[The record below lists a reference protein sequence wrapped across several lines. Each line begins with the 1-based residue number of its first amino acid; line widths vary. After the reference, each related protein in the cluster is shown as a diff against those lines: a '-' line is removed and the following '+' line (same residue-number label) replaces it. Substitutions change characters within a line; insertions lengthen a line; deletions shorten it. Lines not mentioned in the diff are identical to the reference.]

1 MRAKLLARKY
11 FTCVLLKLRDRQP
24 DSVDGTPRPAYSGGM
39 ISDFQELSDKI
50 DQLAEMT
57 NALRRE
63 NAQLRQANAALVV
76 ENMGYQR
83 RLSEAADR
91 VAALLVHVPSL
102 IPEPVPEDA
111 EDADDVDEVTPP
123 AAQKEEVR

>member
-1 MRAKLLARKY
+1 
-11 FTCVLLKLRDRQP
+11 
-24 DSVDGTPRPAYSGGM
+24 M

-57 NALRRE
+57 VALRRE

-83 RLSEAADR
+83 RLSEASVR
-91 VAALLVHVPSL
+91 VEALLEH
-102 IPEPVPEDA
+102 IPALDNGAAASEEDKQPENEDA
-111 EDADDVDEVTPP
+111 
-123 AAQKEEVR
+123 R